1 MVVILTPI
9 VLMVVGI
16 PGWFETDSEMF
27 PWMNLFAMKKVHNS
41 NCARDFDAKKDVE
54 VFLSYT
60 PVD

>member
-1 MVVILTPI
+1 MATCDFFL
-9 VLMVVGI
+9 VGKKWKT
-16 PGWFETDSEMF
+16 WFETDSEMF

-41 NCARDFDAKKDVE
+41 NGARDFDAKKDVE